1 MFLIHYK
8 NNFREL
14 KLYIECQPFIN
25 NMRRIN
31 SVDTVR
37 GLSMFLMVYGHIIVW
52 WLRPED
58 AWLQFWLYAFL
69 KPLGATGFL
78 FVSGTSAALSFR
90 NYQNTVKD
98 SDTISMTTVRNVY
111 LLRAIFI
118 LIIAFI
124 FNTFNA
130 LIWGG
135 SIWEWN
141 ALQTIGVSL
150 ILAWPLLKTSKLFRI
165 LLGISMIIGN
175 QLILDVLLPYNGQ
188 ASLYGVLFHIL
199 FNPLDQY
206 VILIYL
212 GIFIIGSAIGEY
224 IYKINIIEDQNE
236 RKYRFKNKLLIQ
248 MLLIGISI
256 IVFGVFYDFP
266 NFLKFNTIPSIAFAI
281 GLIITILSSIMLI
294 EVLEKIKTTKSYK
307 YFFYYSYYS
316 FTIFLL
322 HNPLIFL
329 FTKQLNAYFTIWLAI
344 AVGLVLFGVILRAA
358 YKKLGEKASLKA
370 VLSIISFLIATRLIE
385 NRSKKSV

>member
-1 MFLIHYK
+1 MLPI
-8 NNFREL
+8 
-14 KLYIECQPFIN
+14 IT
-25 NMRRIN
+25 NMRRIK

-37 GLSMFLMVYGHIIVW
+37 GLSMFLMVYGHLILW

-78 FVSGTSAALSFR
+78 FVSGISASLSFR
-90 NYQNTVKD
+90 NYQNTAKD
-98 SDTISMTTVRNVY
+98 SDTISMTTIRNIY
-111 LLRAIFI
+111 ILRAIFI

-124 FNTFNA
+124 FNIFNA

-141 ALQTIGVSL
+141 ALQTIGFSL
-150 ILAWPLLKTSKLFRI
+150 LLAWPLLKTSKIFRI

-175 QLILDVLLPYNGQ
+175 QLILDALLPYNGE
-188 ASLYGVLFHIL
+188 ASLGGILFHIL
-199 FNPLDQY
+199 FAPLDQY

-212 GIFIIGSAIGEY
+212 GIFIIGSALGEY
-224 IYKINIIEDQNE
+224 IYKINLIEEKNK
-236 RKYRFKNKLLIQ
+236 RKYLFKNKLLKQ
-248 MLLIGISI
+248 MLLIGIFLV
-256 IVFGVFYDFP
+256 VFGVFYQFP
-266 NFLKFNTIPSIAFAI
+266 NFLFFNTIPSIAFAI
-281 GLIITILSSIMLI
+281 GLIITILSSLMLI
-294 EVLEKIKTTKSYK
+294 EVLEKMQTAKSYK

-329 FTKQLNAYFTIWLAI
+329 FREQLNAYFTIWLACAGGMI
-344 AVGLVLFGVILRAA
+344 LFGVLLRAV
-358 YKKLGEKASLKA
+358 YKNLGEKASLKA

-385 NRSKKSV
+385 KKSKKNV

>member
-1 MFLIHYK
+1 
-8 NNFREL
+8 
-14 KLYIECQPFIN
+14 
-25 NMRRIN
+25 MRRIN

-37 GLSMFLMVYGHIIVW
+37 GFSMFLMVFGHLIVW

-58 AWLQFWLYAFL
+58 AWLEFWLYAFL

-78 FVSGTSAALSFR
+78 FVSGISAALSFR

-98 SDTISMTTVRNVY
+98 SNTINMTTVRNVY

-124 FNTFNA
+124 FNLFNA

-141 ALQTIGVSL
+141 ALQTIGFSL

-165 LLGISMIIGN
+165 FLGIAMIIAN
-175 QLILDVLLPYNGQ
+175 QLILNFLLLYEGE
-188 ASLYGVLFHIL
+188 ASLFGILFHLL

-212 GIFIIGSAIGEY
+212 GVFIIGSAIGEY
-224 IYKINIIEDQNE
+224 IYKINLIEDE
-236 RKYRFKNKLLIQ
+236 SKRKYLFKNRLLIHT
-248 MLLIGISI
+248 LIIGVFL
-256 IVFGVFYDFP
+256 IVFGIFYQFP
-266 NFLKFNTIPSIAFAI
+266 NFLDFNTISSISFAV
-281 GLIITILSSIMLI
+281 GLVITILSSLMLI
-294 EVLEKIKTTKSYK
+294 EVLEKIKTNKNYK

-344 AVGLVLFGVILRAA
+344 AVGIVLFGVILRAT
-358 YKKLGEKASLKA
+358 YKKIEKYASLKA
-370 VLSIISFLIATRLIE
+370 VLSIISFYIATDLIE
-385 NRSKKSV
+385 KKSKKFP

>member
-1 MFLIHYK
+1 M
-8 NNFREL
+8 
-14 KLYIECQPFIN
+14 LYYPFIN

-37 GLSMFLMVYGHIIVW
+37 GLSMFLMVFGHLIVW

-58 AWLQFWLYAFL
+58 AWLEFWLYAFL
-69 KPLGATGFL
+69 QPLGATGFL
-78 FVSGTSAALSFR
+78 FVSGISAALSFR
-90 NYQNTVKD
+90 NYQNTTKN
-98 SDTISMTTVRNVY
+98 SDTISMTTVRNIY

-118 LIIAFI
+118 LIIAFV
-124 FNTFNA
+124 FNA
-130 LIWGG
+130 INASIWGG
-135 SIWEWN
+135 STWEWN
-141 ALQTIGVSL
+141 ALQTIGFSL

-165 LLGISMIIGN
+165 LLGISIIIGN
-175 QLILDVLLPYNGQ
+175 QLILNMLLPYNGQ
-188 ASLYGVLFHIL
+188 ASLYGVLFHLL

-248 MLLIGISI
+248 VLLIGISLI
-256 IVFGVFYDFP
+256 AFGIFYEFP
-266 NFLKFNTIPSIAFAI
+266 NFLIFNTIPSIASAI
-281 GLIITILSSIMLI
+281 GLVLTILSVAMLI
-294 EVLEKIKTTKSYK
+294 EILEKIKTTKSYK

-344 AVGLVLFGVILRAA
+344 VLGVVLFGLILRFSF
-358 YKKLGEKASLKA
+358 KKVGEKASLKA
-370 VLSIISFLIATRLIE
+370 VLSIIAFLIATRLLE
-385 NRSKKSV
+385 KRSKKNT

>member
-8 NNFREL
+8 NNFRES

-37 GLSMFLMVYGHIIVW
+37 GLSMWIMVYGHLIVW

-58 AWLQFWLYAFL
+58 AWMEFWLYAFL
-69 KPLGATGFL
+69 QPLGATGFL
-78 FVSGTSAALSFR
+78 FVSGISAALSFR
-90 NYQNTVKD
+90 NYQNTAKD
-98 SDTISMTTVRNVY
+98 SDTISMTTIRNIY

-118 LIIAFI
+118 LIIAFV
-124 FNTFNA
+124 FNAINA

-135 SIWEWN
+135 SMWEWN
-141 ALQTIGVSL
+141 ALQTIGFSL

-165 LLGISMIIGN
+165 LLGMSMIIGN
-175 QLILDVLLPYNGQ
+175 QLILSVLLPYNGD
-188 ASLYGVLFHIL
+188 ASLFGILFHIL
-199 FNPLDQY
+199 FFPLNQY

-224 IYKINIIEDQNE
+224 IYKINIIKDQKE

-248 MLLIGISI
+248 VLLIGISLI
-256 IVFGVFYDFP
+256 AFGIFYDFP
-266 NFLKFNTIPSIAFAI
+266 NFLIFNTIPSIASSI
-281 GLIITILSSIMLI
+281 GLVLTILSVAMLI

-329 FTKQLNAYFTIWLAI
+329 FTKQFNFITIWLAI
-344 AVGLVLFGVILRAA
+344 VVGAVLFGVILRAV
-358 YKKLGEKASLKA
+358 YKKVGEKASLKA

-385 NRSKKSV
+385 NSTKKSA

>member
-1 MFLIHYK
+1 
-8 NNFREL
+8 
-14 KLYIECQPFIN
+14 
-25 NMRRIN
+25 MRRIN

-37 GLSMFLMVYGHIIVW
+37 GLSMFLMVYGHLIFW
-52 WLRPED
+52 WIRPED

-78 FVSGTSAALSFR
+78 FVSGISTALSFR
-90 NYQNTVKD
+90 NSQNTVKD
-98 SDTISMTTVRNVY
+98 SDTITMTTIRNIY
-111 LLRAIFI
+111 ILRAIFI

-124 FNTFNA
+124 FNSFNA

-141 ALQTIGVSL
+141 ALQTIGFSL
-150 ILAWPLLKTSKLFRI
+150 LLAWPLLKTSKLFRI
-165 LLGISMIIGN
+165 LLGILMIIGN
-175 QLILDVLLPYNGQ
+175 QFILHALLPYNGET
-188 ASLYGVLFHIL
+188 SLYGVLFHIL
-199 FNPLDQY
+199 FFPLDQY
-206 VILIYL
+206 IILIYL
-212 GIFIIGSAIGEY
+212 GIFIIGSAIGDY
-224 IYKINIIEDQNE
+224 IYPINIIEDQYE

-248 MLLIGISI
+248 VLLIGISLMA
-256 IVFGVFYDFP
+256 FGIFFEFP
-266 NFLKFNTIPSIAFAI
+266 NFLIFNTISSIASAI
-281 GLIITILSSIMLI
+281 GLVITILSALILI

-329 FTKQLNAYFTIWLAI
+329 FTQQLNAYFTIWLAI
-344 AVGLVLFGVILRAA
+344 VVGIILFGVILRAT

-385 NRSKKSV
+385 NRSKKNALEVTNS